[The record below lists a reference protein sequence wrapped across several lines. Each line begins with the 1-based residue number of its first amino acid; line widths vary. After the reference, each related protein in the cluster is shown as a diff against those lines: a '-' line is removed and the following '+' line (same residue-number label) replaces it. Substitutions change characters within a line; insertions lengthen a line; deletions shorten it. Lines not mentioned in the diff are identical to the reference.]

1 MNAVIRSSKSIS
13 LTFDQI
19 DFPANARPTNAM
31 DVVTLVSSIRA
42 IGLQVPLT
50 VIEHSGRYLLIAGRH
65 RLEVLRVIG
74 EERVPARVVDF
85 DDIEARLWAIS
96 ENLHRMT
103 VSERAEQIA
112 EYVKLTKERMEAQK
126 QAVDQRPARP
136 DPADQ
141 YIKMGG
147 KMPRAEQAGISAQV
161 AQKMPRGRPEP
172 TRATT
177 RSRDE

>member
-1 MNAVIRSSKSIS
+1 MNAVIRPSKSIS

-31 DVVTLVSSIRA
+31 DVVALVSSIRA

-50 VIEHSGRYLLIAGRH
+50 VIECGGQYLLIAGRH

-85 DDIEARLWAIS
+85 DDIEARLWTIS
-96 ENLHRMT
+96 ENLHRTALT

-136 DPADQ
+136 
-141 YIKMGG
+141 
-147 KMPRAEQAGISAQV
+147 
-161 AQKMPRGRPEP
+161 
-172 TRATT
+172 
-177 RSRDE
+177 